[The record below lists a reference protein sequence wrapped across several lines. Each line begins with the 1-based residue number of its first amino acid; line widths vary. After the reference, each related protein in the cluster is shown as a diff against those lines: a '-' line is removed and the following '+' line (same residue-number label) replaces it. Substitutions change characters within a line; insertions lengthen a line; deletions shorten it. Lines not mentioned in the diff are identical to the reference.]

1 MLERVSIELTNRC
14 GKACWFCYNTSRP
27 EGATTWSVRDVVD
40 FVRDC
45 SAHGVKAV
53 SFGGGEPLEYE
64 GLFDVLAELRG
75 VLFRSMTTNGLLL
88 TAEAI
93 EHLREVAIDK
103 VHVSLHFPGN
113 GRELQRVIESV
124 DVLARAGIKSGVNLL
139 VARSALDDARTA
151 ALALRAAGISNERIV
166 YLPMRG
172 QDTPTP
178 REIADV
184 AAGPF
189 QSMTCLSVCGPSP
202 RFASI
207 RWDKTVA
214 WCSYTT
220 TRRLLDAP
228 TFAALAGAL
237 DGLGLAFCGGTDD
250 GLVRL
255 PRRAQHGHDV
265 VRGRQ

>member
-1 MLERVSIELTNRC
+1 MLERLSIELTNRC

-27 EGATTWSVRDVVD
+27 EGATTWSVAEVVD

-45 SAHGVKAV
+45 SQHGVKAV
-53 SFGGGEPLEYE
+53 SFGGGEPLEYD

-75 VLFRSMTTNGLLL
+75 VVFRSMTTNGLLL
-88 TAEAI
+88 STDI
-93 EHLREVAIDK
+93 VTRLVEVGIDK

-113 GRELQRVIESV
+113 ARELARVIATV
-124 DVLARAGIKSGVNLL
+124 HTIADAGIKSGVNLL
-139 VARSALDDARTA
+139 VARSALADARA
-151 ALALRAAGISNERIV
+151 AAGALHDAGITNERIV

-178 REIADV
+178 REVADV

-189 QSMTCLSVCGPSP
+189 QSMTCLSTCGRSP
-202 RFASI
+202 RFVAI

-220 TRRLLDAP
+220 ARRPLDGL
-228 TFAALAGAL
+228 TFAALERAL
-237 DGLGLAFCGGTDD
+237 ENLELTFCGGTDD

-255 PRRAQHGHDV
+255 PRRAQHGHDL
-265 VRGRQ
+265 VRGGS